1 MTGTE
6 PGPGRRAPSAGRPPV
21 GNETSEPRARGGK
34 PPSIGLGA
42 ERLGLVSLRHPVA
55 IGVAAAALII
65 LGLLGIRRL
74 EVDDSLSQLFRSDS
88 AEFRQYEAVS
98 KQFPSSEYDVLA
110 VVTGPVLDRTSIE
123 ALRSLATDLQLVD
136 DARGL
141 VSIFSARTAPTS
153 GRLPAPLFPEPLP
166 EGQAYDRLVEAV
178 RSNEILK
185 DKLLSS
191 NGALTLMVLALAP
204 DAVESDRL
212 ASIVGEIRS
221 VVDTDLAG
229 TGLKVQ
235 LTGVPVM
242 QLEIRHAIERDRVL
256 YNVAGLLVGCLIAV
270 VFFRRVS
277 FMLVAAG
284 PPLVSILLALGAF
297 GWLDLRLNIF
307 LNMMTPLIMVIS
319 FSDSMQ
325 LTYDVRARLIAG
337 MGKREAIRDALLVV
351 GPACVLTHATA
362 AISFIALQASES
374 DLIRDFGKAGLLA
387 TAIALVAVL
396 TLMPVLSLLLL
407 RRTDAFAEKARKAD
421 PGVGGLRRFCAHIA
435 GRMVDRPG
443 LYTALGLA
451 FTALLAIGYLQL
463 QPRYRLADEVPGH
476 EQAVPASD
484 QLDRDLTGA
493 NPIDVM
499 IRIPPGEDLYSART
513 LAVIAE
519 VHRMLAQQPGVG
531 NVWSL
536 ETLRI
541 WLAENGLRSDAGTIK
556 GYVEA
561 LPNFLVRRF
570 VSADDKAVLVTG
582 RVRDIDAS
590 HLLPVVRALD
600 RALVPV
606 RQGNPGYTVEVT
618 SLSAI
623 AARNSARMID
633 KLSRGITVEVVFIAA
648 ALGLVFRSVRVM
660 VASILPAIFPVVAT
674 GTLLWLTDDGLRFAS
689 VVALTVSLGLGLSAT
704 IHFLNRMTL
713 DLATT
718 DRPER
723 AVEQATVQMGPP
735 LILTTVVLSCAFA
748 ITVLSS
754 LPMLRLFGWLSALA
768 MLFALVADLLIL
780 RPAIALL
787 YRKHRA
793 G

>member
-1 MTGTE
+1 MD
-6 PGPGRRAPSAGRPPV
+6 
-21 GNETSEPRARGGK
+21 SEISERGK
-34 PPSIGLGA
+34 RLREPPSIGFGV
-42 ERLGLVSLRHPVA
+42 ERLGLASLRHPIAV
-55 IGVAAAALII
+55 GLAAAVLVI
-65 LGLLGIRRL
+65 LGLVGIRRL

-110 VVTGPVLDRTSIE
+110 VVTGPVLKRTSIE
-123 ALRSLATDLQLVD
+123 ALRNLATDLQLID
-136 DARGL
+136 GARGL

-166 EGQAYDRLVEAV
+166 EGQAYDHLVEAV

-185 DKLLSS
+185 DKLLASS
-191 NGALTLMVLALAP
+191 GNLTLMVLALAP
-204 DAVESDRL
+204 ETVESDRL
-212 ASIVGEIRS
+212 ASVVEEIRS
-221 VVDTDLAG
+221 VIDTDLGG
-229 TGLKVQ
+229 TDLKVQ

-242 QLEIRHAIERDRVL
+242 QLEIRHAIERDRIL
-256 YNVAGLLVGCLIAV
+256 YNAAGLLAGCLIAV

-277 FMLVAAG
+277 FMLIAAG

-297 GWLDLRLNIF
+297 GSLDLRLNIF

-337 MGKREAIRDALLVV
+337 MSKREAIADALRVV

-374 DLIRDFGKAGLLA
+374 DLIRNFGTAGLLA
-387 TAIALVAVL
+387 TGIALVAVL

-407 RRTDAFAEKARKAD
+407 RRTDAFAENARKAD
-421 PGVGGLRRFCAHIA
+421 PGVGGLRHFCGYIA

-443 LYTALGLA
+443 LYTAFGLA
-451 FTALLAIGYLQL
+451 FTTLLAIGYLQL

-476 EQAVPASD
+476 EQAVAASD
-484 QLDRDLTGA
+484 RLDRDLTGS
-493 NPIDVM
+493 NPINVM
-499 IRIPPGEDLYSART
+499 IQIPPDEKLYSART
-513 LAVIAE
+513 LGVIAE
-519 VHRMLAQQPGVG
+519 VHQTLARQPGVG

-536 ETLRI
+536 ETLRA
-541 WLAENGLRSDAGTIK
+541 WLAENGQRSDADTVK
-556 GYVEA
+556 GYVDA

-570 VSADDKAVLVTG
+570 VSADDRAVLVTG
-582 RVRDIDAS
+582 RVRDVDAS
-590 HLLPVVRALD
+590 DLLPIIHELD
-600 RALVPV
+600 QKLAPV
-606 RQGNPGYTVEVT
+606 RQGNPGYTVSVT

-633 KLSRGITVEVVFIAA
+633 KLSRGITIEVVFIAA
-648 ALGLVFRSVRVM
+648 ALGFVFRSVRVM
-660 VASILPAIFPVVAT
+660 AASILPAIFPVVAT

-713 DLATT
+713 DLATM
-718 DRPER
+718 DSPEL
-723 AVEQATVQMGPP
+723 AVEHATVQMGPP

-748 ITVLSS
+748 ITVLSN

-768 MLFALVADLLIL
+768 MLFALIADLLIL
-780 RPAIALL
+780 RPSIALL
-787 YRKHRA
+787 YRRNHVN
-793 G
+793 

>member
-1 MTGTE
+1 MSNKVTE
-6 PGPGRRAPSAGRPPV
+6 RRTRV
-21 GNETSEPRARGGK
+21 

-42 ERLGLVSLRHPVA
+42 ERLGLLALRHPVTV
-55 IGVAAAALII
+55 GVAAAI
-65 LGLLGIRRL
+65 LVGLALLGIGKL
-74 EVDDSLSQLFRSDS
+74 QVDDSLSQFFRSDS
-88 AEFRQYEAVS
+88 TEFRQYETVA
-98 KQFPSSEYDVLA
+98 KRFPSSEYDILA
-110 VVTGPVLDRTSIE
+110 VVTGPVLERTSLE
-123 ALRSLATDLQLVD
+123 ALRNLATDLQLVD
-136 DARGL
+136 GARGL

-166 EGQAYDRLVEAV
+166 EGEAYQRLLDSV

-185 DKLLSS
+185 DKLLAS

-204 DAVESDRL
+204 EAVESAHL
-212 ASIVGEIRS
+212 AAAVHDIQSTIDS
-221 VVDTDLAG
+221 DLAG
-229 TGLKVQ
+229 SGLKVQ

-242 QLEIRHAIERDRVL
+242 QLEIRRAIERDRVL
-256 YNVAGLLVGCLIAV
+256 YNAAGLLVGCLIAA

-277 FMLVAAG
+277 FMLIAAG

-325 LTYDVRARLIAG
+325 LTFHVRTRLIAG
-337 MGKREAIRDALLVV
+337 TDKREAIRDALLVV

-387 TAIALVAVL
+387 TAIALAAVL
-396 TLMPVLSLLLL
+396 TLMPPLGLLLL
-407 RRTDAFAEKARKAD
+407 GRADAFARSARRAD
-421 PGVGGLRRFCAHIA
+421 PGVSVLRRFCALIA
-435 GRMVDRPG
+435 GWMVHRPG
-443 LYTALGLA
+443 LYTGCGLA
-451 FTALLAIGYLQL
+451 LTGLLAIGYLQL

-476 EQAVPASD
+476 EQAVAASD
-484 QLDRDLTGA
+484 RLDRDLTGA

-499 IRIPPGEDLYSART
+499 IQIPPGESLYSART
-513 LAVIAE
+513 LGVVAE
-519 VHRMLAQQPGVG
+519 VHRMLGRQPGVG

-536 ETLRI
+536 ETLRA
-541 WLAENGLRSDAGTIK
+541 WLAENGQRADPDTIK
-556 GYVEA
+556 GYVDA

-570 VSADDKAVLVTG
+570 VSADERALLVTG
-582 RVRDIDAS
+582 RVRDVDAS
-590 HLLPVVRALD
+590 DLLPVVQDLD
-600 RALVPV
+600 RTLAAV
-606 RQGNPGYTVEVT
+606 RQGNPGYTVAVT

-648 ALGLVFRSVRVM
+648 AIGVAFRSLRVM
-660 VASILPAIFPVVAT
+660 CASILPAIFPVVAT
-674 GTLLWLTDDGLRFAS
+674 GSLLWLTDGGLRFAS
-689 VVALTVSLGLGLSAT
+689 VVALTVALGLGLSAT

-713 DLATT
+713 DLVTAEG
-718 DRPER
+718 PGL

-748 ITVLSS
+748 ITILSN

-780 RPAIALL
+780 RPVITLL
-787 YRKHRA
+787 YRYDRT
-793 G
+793 GT

>member
-1 MTGTE
+1 M
-6 PGPGRRAPSAGRPPV
+6 
-21 GNETSEPRARGGK
+21 EPRARAK
-34 PPSIGLGA
+34 WPLSIGLGA
-42 ERLGLVSLRHPVA
+42 ERLGFVSLRHPIAV
-55 IGVAAAALII
+55 GVAATALII
-65 LGLLGIRRL
+65 LALLGIRRL
-74 EVDDSLSQLFRSDS
+74 EIDDSLSQLFRSDS
-88 AEFRQYEAVS
+88 AEFQQYEAVS

-110 VVTGPVLDRTSIE
+110 VVTGPVLERASLE

-136 DARGL
+136 GARGL

-153 GRLPAPLFPEPLP
+153 GHLPAPLFPEPLP
-166 EGQAYDRLVEAV
+166 EGTAYDRLVDSV

-191 NGALTLMVLALAP
+191 NGTLTLMVLALAP
-204 DAVESDRL
+204 DTVDGGRL
-212 ASIVGEIRS
+212 AATVGEIRS
-221 VVDTDLAG
+221 VIDSDLAG
-229 TGLKVQ
+229 TGLKAQ

-242 QLEIRHAIERDRVL
+242 QLEIRRAIERDRVL
-256 YNVAGLLVGCLIAV
+256 YNAAGLLVGCLIAIA
-270 VFFRRVS
+270 FFRRVS
-277 FMLVAAG
+277 FMLIAAG

-387 TAIALVAVL
+387 TAVALVAVL
-396 TLMPVLSLLLL
+396 TLMPALSLLLL
-407 RRTDAFAEKARKAD
+407 RRTEAFAEKARKAD
-421 PGVGGLRRFCAHIA
+421 PGVSGLQRFCALIA
-435 GRMVDRPG
+435 GRMVYRPG
-443 LYTALGLA
+443 LYTAFGLA
-451 FTALLAIGYLQL
+451 LTALLAIGYLQL

-476 EQAVPASD
+476 EQAVAASD

-493 NPIDVM
+493 NPINVM
-499 IRIPPGEDLYSART
+499 IRIPPGERLYSPQT
-513 LAVIAE
+513 LAVAAK
-519 VHRMLAQQPGVG
+519 VHHMLARQPGVG

-536 ETLRI
+536 ETLRA
-541 WLAENGLRSDAGTIK
+541 WLVENGQRADADAIK
-556 GYVEA
+556 GYVDA

-570 VSADDKAVLVTG
+570 ISGDETALLVTG
-582 RVRDIDAS
+582 RVRDVDAS
-590 HLLPVVRALD
+590 HLLPVVEELDGAL
-600 RALVPV
+600 AAV
-606 RQGNPGYTVEVT
+606 RRDHPGYAISVT

-633 KLSRGITVEVVFIAA
+633 KLSRGITVEVAFIAIG
-648 ALGLVFRSVRVM
+648 LGLVFRSIRVM
-660 VASILPAIFPVVAT
+660 FASILPAIFPVVAT
-674 GTLLWLTDDGLRFAS
+674 GTLLWLVDGGLRFAS
-689 VVALTVSLGLGLSAT
+689 VIALTVSLGLGLSAT
-704 IHFLNRMTL
+704 IHFLNRMML
-713 DLATT
+713 DLATA

-748 ITVLSS
+748 ITVLSN

-768 MLFALVADLLIL
+768 MVFALLADLLIL
-780 RPAIALL
+780 RPTIALL
-787 YRKHRA
+787 FRSRRSP

>member
-1 MTGTE
+1 
-6 PGPGRRAPSAGRPPV
+6 V
-21 GNETSEPRARGGK
+21 GNETSEPRARGGT
-34 PPSIGLGA
+34 PPSIGLGV
-42 ERLGLVSLRHPVA
+42 ERLGLVALRHPVA
-55 IGVAAAALII
+55 IGLAAVALII

-110 VVTGPVLDRTSIE
+110 VVTGPVLDRASIE

-136 DARGL
+136 GARGL
-141 VSIFSARTAPTS
+141 VSIFSARTASTS

-212 ASIVGEIRS
+212 AAIVDEIRS

-229 TGLKVQ
+229 TDLKVQ

-256 YNVAGLLVGCLIAV
+256 YNAAGLLVGCLIAV

-277 FMLVAAG
+277 FMLIAAG

-297 GWLDLRLNIF
+297 GWLDLR

-337 MGKREAIRDALLVV
+337 MGKREAIQEALLVV

-387 TAIALVAVL
+387 TAVALVAVL

-407 RRTDAFAEKARKAD
+407 RRTDAFAEKARTAD
-421 PGVGGLRRFCAHIA
+421 PGVGSLRRFCAHIA

-463 QPRYRLADEVPGH
+463 EPRYRLADEVPGH
-476 EQAVPASD
+476 EQAVAASA

-499 IRIPPGEDLYSART
+499 IQIPPGEDLYSART

-541 WLAENGLRSDAGTIK
+541 WLAENGLRSDADTIK

-600 RALVPV
+600 RTLAPV
-606 RQGNPGYTVEVT
+606 RQSNPGYTIAVT

-718 DRPER
+718 DRPES

-748 ITVLSS
+748 ITVLSN

-787 YRKHRA
+787 YRKH
-793 G
+793 GVG